1 MATQCCTGGPFS
13 IQLSVCVFDY
23 LECAWTHAAGL
34 DNCAS
39 FGPQEEF
46 GYNADT
52 QKLLAKNG
60 ETLLGAINFF
70 ICSVNTLVDK
80 TIEDTMLN
88 IKQYETARYVA
99 DPTWF
104 SFVKLMQFKCIS
116 SQINKS
122 ILYLRKLYFFSFAQ
136 F

>member
-1 MATQCCTGGPFS
+1 MCADT
-13 IQLSVCVFDY
+13 LSRTINCLSFD
-23 LECAWTHAAGL
+23 
-34 DNCAS
+34 
-39 FGPQEEF
+39 PQEEF

-70 ICSVNTLVDK
+70 ISSVNTLVDK

-99 DPTWF
+99 GTHQNALESD
-104 SFVKLMQFKCIS
+104 S
-116 SQINKS
+116 
-122 ILYLRKLYFFSFAQ
+122 
-136 F
+136 